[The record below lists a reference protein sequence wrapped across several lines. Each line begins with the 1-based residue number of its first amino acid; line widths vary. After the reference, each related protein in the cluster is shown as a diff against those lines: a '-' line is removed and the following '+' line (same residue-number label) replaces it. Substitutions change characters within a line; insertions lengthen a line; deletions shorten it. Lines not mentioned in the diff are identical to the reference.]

1 MKKNSYLYICILVL
15 VILLGGMIYVNK
27 NITDSMNDAE
37 NEQVSQ
43 EVLPYSFKDALGN
56 EVVVNSID
64 RVVILYGSFTEA
76 WINGGGSVVG
86 TTEDAITERNLELDD
101 EVRIV
106 GTVKEPNLEEIIA
119 VDPTFVILS
128 ADIENHK
135 EFGNSFEQMG
145 IPYAYM
151 RIDVFEDYLDF
162 LKISSDMNRR
172 SDLYE
177 KNGLKVSKAIDKIL
191 DKIPKDSNAKI
202 LFLRA
207 YSSGAKAKTDDNFV
221 GIILEE
227 LGTENIAKK
236 YPSLL
241 EDLSIETIIEED
253 PDYIFVTTMGNEEN
267 ALRALKEGIESNP
280 AWNTLKA
287 VKNDRYIVLPKDLFH
302 YKPNARWA
310 ESYEYLA
317 KIIYPQVFE

>member
-1 MKKNSYLYICILVL
+1 M
-15 VILLGGMIYVNK
+15 
-27 NITDSMNDAE
+27 
-37 NEQVSQ
+37 
-43 EVLPYSFKDALGN
+43 
-56 EVVVNSID
+56 
-64 RVVILYGSFTEA
+64 
-76 WINGGGSVVG
+76 
-86 TTEDAITERNLELDD
+86 
-101 EVRIV
+101 
-106 GTVKEPNLEEIIA
+106 
-119 VDPTFVILS
+119 
-128 ADIENHK
+128 
-135 EFGNSFEQMG
+135 
-145 IPYAYM
+145 
-151 RIDVFEDYLDF
+151 
-162 LKISSDMNRR
+162 
-172 SDLYE
+172 
-177 KNGLKVSKAIDKIL
+177 
-191 DKIPKDSNAKI
+191 
-202 LFLRA
+202 FLRA